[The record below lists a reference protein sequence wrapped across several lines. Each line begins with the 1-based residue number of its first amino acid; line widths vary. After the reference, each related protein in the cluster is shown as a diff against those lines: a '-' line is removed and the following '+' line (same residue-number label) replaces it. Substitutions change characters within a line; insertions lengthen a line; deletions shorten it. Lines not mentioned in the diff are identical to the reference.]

1 VLVKNLLRAAFG
13 VSVLLASARFA
24 GATEFAS
31 QVVSYTPGAASTT
44 DPTFVDPSAAL
55 GAPSGITGVLAG
67 FPNVL
72 SPFSPAFDVGQIV
85 VIGEGGELTLKFPS
99 PISTAPGLAIGVI
112 SNSGLIDNNYP
123 SGQATNPATNFGG
136 GSADV
141 SVSQDGKTFV
151 SLGEKEFLNP
161 ANFYLNAGPYDTTA
175 PTSPQLAD
183 FGKAFAGDLNA
194 FNNEDDAQVVSTLN
208 GSGGGTWLDL
218 SASGLSQVNF
228 IEFSVPTDG
237 TSFGGTVGSRLPID
251 AVAVADDH
259 LFSQPQPIPLPPEIL
274 SGLVGL
280 GVVVAIRSFSGRG
293 AKEK

>member
-1 VLVKNLLRAAFG
+1 MRNLLRAVAG
-13 VSVLLASARFA
+13 VSILVASAGFA
-24 GATEFAS
+24 AATEFAS
-31 QVVSYTPGAASTT
+31 QVISYSAGAASTT
-44 DPTFVDPSAAL
+44 DPTFIDPSAAL
-55 GAPSGITGVLAG
+55 GAPSGITGVAAG

-112 SNSGLIDNNYP
+112 SNSGLIDNNFP
-123 SGQATNPATNFGG
+123 DGQATNPATNFGG

-141 SVSQDGKTFV
+141 SVSEDGKTFV

-161 ANFYLNAGPYDTTA
+161 ANFYLNAGPYDATA
-175 PTSPQLAD
+175 PASPQLAD
-183 FGKAFAGDLNA
+183 FGKAFGGDLNA
-194 FNNEDDAQVVSTLN
+194 FSNEDDAQILATLN

-218 SASGLSQVNF
+218 SSSGLSQVNY

-237 TSFGGTVGSRLPID
+237 TSFGGTIGSRLPID

-259 LFSQPQPIPLPPEIL
+259 LFTLPQPIPLPPEL
-274 SGLVGL
+274 FSGLIGL
-280 GVVVAIRSFSGRG
+280 GMVVAIRSLRRR
-293 AKEK
+293 A